1 VEAAATAGAHMKVR
15 YSAVRHG
22 SIALRAVSVLLA
34 LLVGTLASN
43 RAALA
48 DPDPWKGLGNSAVIF
63 GPFHLALGF
72 ADQTGAP
79 RVALVDALP
88 PSALAGMPDGLLK
101 AKSSPLLHPFAGN
114 ASYYDAIW
122 SAIRAAVCSEIRQN
136 IIDRVNH
143 SPNTE
148 YDLGQCVM
156 SSRGYLVANFQE
168 QWENDNFQQVH
179 GRRLLLQYS
188 VPFNGVTFWVTSPH
202 TCNHDSNSCGV
213 RPRDPGFTVVFTANI
228 YSLCSPTPYAN
239 ISTFALPIAC
249 TTTNSI
255 DIDDIA
261 GSDVAGQLQAA
272 SQAYGKQV
280 KDEAAGLLLSGGAS
294 APVALA
300 GFVANTIKE
309 LGTLIGDSDILHL
322 RDEISLWLAGTGSPT
337 LKINADNIGAA
348 LNALFQNLYHA
359 QLGGLKPF
367 LVGVGPTNGLDFG
380 LIYPE
385 PAKPQV
391 KNVAAAANAG
401 SIFSPTIAVSQ
412 PEVQAGQSVPVT
424 ATYFHGTYVDSLDI
438 AWNQTVIGKVLSTV
452 SWGPPPVTIKTP
464 ALAFHA
470 IGLKPATAY
479 SFRVH
484 ECDGITCAPWSDMLT
499 TATEAGGSSEVTFWL
514 DADKAHPVAMAA
526 ASASGAPFVA
536 SIKIP
541 ATTPPGAHVLHA
553 AMPGQPLASAPIS
566 VCQPGGCLP
575 SLGVVNTSN
584 NTLYP
589 PGEVVV
595 VALPVT
601 LRGSRFAPG
610 GAVAF
615 FVDTAKGPKA
625 GSALVGPL
633 GNCQATF
640 AMPPVAPGP
649 HKFVAIETKP
659 GPLGASVAVYVQA
672 APQ

>member
-1 VEAAATAGAHMKVR
+1 MTLEIG
-15 YSAVRHG
+15 SGRH
-22 SIALRAVSVLLA
+22 ARNVLLA
-34 LLVGTLASN
+34 LTFAFAFLAGTLASN
-43 RAALA
+43 PVALA
-48 DPDPWKGLGNSAVIF
+48 DPDPWTREGSEALIF

-72 ADQTGAP
+72 TDQTGAP
-79 RVALVDALP
+79 RVALVDTLP

-101 AKSSPLLHPFAGN
+101 ARASPLLHPFAGGVG
-114 ASYYDAIW
+114 YYEAIW
-122 SAIRAAVCSEIRQN
+122 SSIRGAVCSEIRQQ

-148 YDLGQCVM
+148 YDLRPCVM
-156 SSRGYLVANFQE
+156 NPRGYLAANFQV
-168 QWENDNFQQVH
+168 QWENDNFQQVT
-179 GRRLLLQYS
+179 GRRLHLDYA

-213 RPRDPGFTVVFTANI
+213 RPGDPGFTVVFTAHI
-228 YSLCSPTPYAN
+228 YSVCAPTPYAN
-239 ISTFALPIAC
+239 ISSFALPISC

-261 GSDVAGQLQAA
+261 GGDASAQLQAA

-280 KDEAAGLLLSGGAS
+280 ANDAAGLLLSGGAD
-294 APVALA
+294 ALAALA
-300 GFVANTIKE
+300 GFVADLIKE

-322 RDEISLWLAGTGSPT
+322 RDEISLWMAGTGSPT
-337 LKINADNIGAA
+337 LKINADNVNAA
-348 LNALFQNLYHA
+348 LNALFQNLYFA
-359 QLGGLKPF
+359 QLSGLRPF
-367 LVGVGPTNGLDFG
+367 VIGVGPTHGLDFG

-391 KNVAAAANAG
+391 KNVAAAKNAG
-401 SIFSPTIAVSQ
+401 SIFSPTIAVAE
-412 PEVQAGQSVPVT
+412 PEVEAGQSVPVT
-424 ATYFHGTYVDSLDI
+424 ATYFRGTYIDSLDI
-438 AWNQTVIGKVLSTV
+438 AWNQTVIGKPLTTV

-464 ALAFHA
+464 ALTFHA
-470 IGLKPATAY
+470 IGLKPGTSY

-484 ECDGITCAPWSDMLT
+484 ECDGITCAPWSDTLT
-499 TATEAGGSSEVTFWL
+499 TATERGGSNQVVFWL
-514 DADKAHPVAMAA
+514 DADKAHPVALATA
-526 ASASGAPFVA
+526 NASGAPFVA

-541 ATTPPGAHVLHA
+541 PATAPGAHMLHA
-553 AMPGQPLASAPIS
+553 AMPGQSLASAPIT

-575 SLGVVNTSN
+575 SLGVVNTAN

-595 VALPVT
+595 VGLPVT

-610 GAVAF
+610 GTVFF
-615 FVDTAKGPKA
+615 FVDTAKGPRA
-625 GSALVGPL
+625 GSAVVGPL
-633 GNCQATF
+633 QNCQATF

-649 HKFVAIETKP
+649 HKFIAIEAKP
-659 GPLGASVAVYVQA
+659 KLLGASATVYVQA